1 MGFLD
6 NLLKKETRKAISK
19 IVGNAVDNV
28 FDNINDTINSKMA
41 NNDASA
47 ANNTGSVAGN
57 PSATN
62 NPDEESC
69 YYEES
74 VVRAR
79 IEKVAAEEWP
89 GYELRQ
95 NISST
100 EMGAE
105 DGAMDYSYGL
115 YLNGVPMAMILIL
128 DSGDYRLKKVRLA
141 HQACR
146 DKGVFCM
153 NLMLQLPNRRS
164 YISEMLRKN
173 VAR

>member
-6 NLLKKETRKAISK
+6 SLLKRETRRAISK
-19 IVGNAVDNV
+19 MVGNAVDNV
-28 FDNINDTINSKMA
+28 FDNLNDTINSKMG
-41 NNDASA
+41 NNGVAAGTA
-47 ANNTGSVAGN
+47 AND
-57 PSATN
+57 
-62 NPDEESC
+62 PDEESC
-69 YYEES
+69 YYEKS
-74 VVRAR
+74 VVCAR
-79 IEKVAAEEWP
+79 IEKVAAEEWA
-89 GYELRQ
+89 GYELRK
-95 NISST
+95 NISAA

-105 DGAMDYSYGL
+105 AGAKDYTYGL

-128 DSGDYRLKKVRLA
+128 DADEYRLKRVRLA

-173 VAR
+173 VTR

>member
-6 NLLKKETRKAISK
+6 SLLRRGTRKIISN
-19 IVGNAVDNV
+19 VVSNAVDNV
-28 FDNINDTINSKMA
+28 IDNINGSINSKT
-41 NNDASA
+41 ASTSTA
-47 ANNTGSVAGN
+47 STAVNT
-57 PSATN
+57 SATIASN
-62 NPDEESC
+62 DPDEESC

-79 IEKVAAEEWP
+79 IEKVAAEEWA

-95 NISST
+95 NISAA

-105 DGAMDYSYGL
+105 AGAKDYTYGL
-115 YLNGVPMAMILIL
+115 YLNGVPLAMILIL
-128 DSGDYRLKKVRLA
+128 DADEYRLKKVRLA
-141 HQACR
+141 HQACKDR
-146 DKGVFCM
+146 GVFCM

-173 VAR
+173 VTR

>member
-1 MGFLD
+1 MGLLD
-6 NLLKKETRKAISK
+6 SLLKRGTRHAISK
-19 IVGNAVDNV
+19 IVGND
-28 FDNINDTINSKMA
+28 
-41 NNDASA
+41 
-47 ANNTGSVAGN
+47 
-57 PSATN
+57 
-62 NPDEESC
+62 PDEESC

-74 VVRAR
+74 VVRNR

-95 NISST
+95 NIPAA

-105 DGAMDYSYGL
+105 SGAVDYSYGL

-128 DSGDYRLKKVRLA
+128 DAGEYRLKKVRLA

-173 VAR
+173 VSR

>member
-19 IVGNAVDNV
+19 MVGNAVDNV
-28 FDNINDTINSKMA
+28 FDNLNDTINSKMGNNGETA
-41 NNDASA
+41 NSTVTVNTASA
-47 ANNTGSVAGN
+47 A
-57 PSATN
+57 ATN
-62 NPDEESC
+62 DPDEENC

-79 IEKVAAEEWP
+79 IEKVAAEEWA
-89 GYELRQ
+89 GYELRK
-95 NISST
+95 NISAS

-105 DGAMDYSYGL
+105 AGAKDYTYGL
-115 YLNGVPMAMILIL
+115 YLNGIPMAMILIL
-128 DSGDYRLKKVRLA
+128 DADEYRLKRVRLA

-173 VAR
+173 VNR

>member
-41 NNDASA
+41 SNDA
-47 ANNTGSVAGN
+47 
-57 PSATN
+57 SATN

-74 VVRAR
+74 VVRTR